1 MEVPRR
7 QMAFLLALTLS
18 PIVEGAPQTFSFDAT
33 VGTRYALSAEI
44 PFPAGITFR
53 LPLRG
58 RFTVDA
64 ARVDPTNTSGLAF
77 LGRYGL
83 LDGACVFE
91 MEGDGGLNWAF
102 GAVDGDVL
110 GPGAEQKN
118 DLRIVHGRE
127 GSPDEM
133 RFQFWD
139 AHPAQQTFSY
149 LGEGEAGRLILTAV
163 MPSEG
168 GTALTGIEPVGQ
180 VPEGWVW
187 KGDLAYITLGGTL
200 LYGFQFDMTVTPVV
214 PEFGPLRIVRGPEGG
229 IEIRWDAEA
238 GYTYELES
246 GGMLGEWQPAGDFTG
261 DIGER
266 VTPIEGAG
274 EGGYF
279 RIRRRSE

>member
-1 MEVPRR
+1 MEVPHKRI
-7 QMAFLLALTLS
+7 ASLLAWVLGG
-18 PIVEGAPQTFSFDAT
+18 IAEAAPQTFSFEAT
-33 VGTRYALSAEI
+33 VGTRYAISAEI
-44 PFPAGITFR
+44 PFPAGITFQ

-64 ARVDPTNTSGLAF
+64 AQVDPANTSGLPF

-83 LDGACVFE
+83 LDGGASFE

-102 GAVDGDVL
+102 GALAADVL
-110 GPGAEQKN
+110 GPGAEQRN

-180 VPEGWVW
+180 VPEGWLW
-187 KGDLAYITLGGTL
+187 KGDLAYITLGGNL

-214 PEFGPLRIVRGPEGG
+214 PEFGPLRIGRGPDGR
-229 IEIRWDAEA
+229 IEIRWEAEA
-238 GYTYELES
+238 GYTYELET
-246 GGMLGEWQPAGDFTG
+246 GTALGEWQSAGDLTG
-261 DIGER
+261 NLGER
-266 VTPIEGAG
+266 VTSVEG
-274 EGGYF
+274 EGDGRYF
-279 RIRRRSE
+279 RIRRRSG